1 MFDYLVS
8 GTKNIFR
15 KKLRSFLTILGIAI
29 GVLSVVIISTI
40 GEVGKVSINSEIDSI
55 GMSGLTVRTADG
67 ESNLYTSQLDEIETL
82 ADVYDAMPLMLEYTQ
97 CSMRNI
103 ETDCAVWGIDG
114 GAQNVVDME
123 LLYGRFLNQSDV
135 ASGENVCI
143 VDESY
148 AQSVYKRSNIVGKT
162 MQVSLGGRLQEF
174 TVIGVVKT
182 GGSLMQ
188 GIVGTYVPCFV
199 YMPYTTLKNETG
211 KSNFDQIVVK
221 LYDDTDPQKTVK
233 EIELAISGLDGEAG
247 GIRVENLAEQREQLD
262 HVLEIVAAVL
272 SVIAGISLVVA
283 GLSIM
288 TVMFVSVSER
298 TREIG
303 IKKSIGASR
312 GKIMTEFLAES
323 FLISSIGSGIGACVG
338 IIFSVIGCLLVG
350 FTPQLNWS
358 MILISMVFA
367 AGVGVLF
374 GVYPALQAAKL
385 RPVDALHCEN

>member
-1 MFDYLVS
+1 M
-8 GTKNIFR
+8 
-15 KKLRSFLTILGIAI
+15 
-29 GVLSVVIISTI
+29 
-40 GEVGKVSINSEIDSI
+40 
-55 GMSGLTVRTADG
+55 
-67 ESNLYTSQLDEIETL
+67 
-82 ADVYDAMPLMLEYTQ
+82 
-97 CSMRNI
+97 
-103 ETDCAVWGIDG
+103 
-114 GAQNVVDME
+114 
-123 LLYGRFLNQSDV
+123 
-135 ASGENVCI
+135 GENVCI

-247 GIRVENLAEQREQLD
+247 GLRVENLAEQREQLD

-288 TVMFVSVSER
+288 TVMLVSVSER

-303 IKKSIGASR
+303 IKKSIGNSHQ
-312 GKIMTEFLAES
+312 IVEHP
-323 FLISSIGSGIGACVG
+323 C
-338 IIFSVIGCLLVG
+338 
-350 FTPQLNWS
+350 
-358 MILISMVFA
+358 
-367 AGVGVLF
+367 
-374 GVYPALQAAKL
+374 
-385 RPVDALHCEN
+385 